1 MTDIL
6 AIDPGT
12 TKSGWVFMVNGKPVD
27 HGWFDNEK
35 IYTLLKMYQCVVV
48 IEQISHYGTGMPVGK
63 DVFQTVQYI
72 GEFKAIAEQV
82 CSLEVVL
89 MKRADVKLH
98 LCFSPRANASTV
110 RQAIIDKF
118 GGDQVAIGGKKCKQC
133 KGKGWTG
140 RSREKCSHCG
150 DGTGIFDGTGYETP
164 PGVLKGISGH
174 VWSAL
179 AVGLTY
185 YDQLLINRV

>member
-1 MTDIL
+1 MTLIHTL

-12 TKSGWVFMVNGKPVD
+12 TKSGWCYLVD
-27 HGWFDNEK
+27 DQPMDYAWFDNEK
-35 IYTLLKMYQCVVV
+35 IYALIKALACPVV
-48 IEQISHYGTGMPVGK
+48 IEDIEHLGMPVGR
-63 DVFQTVQYI
+63 DVFQTIRWTGRFDYLAREVMQQPVTYI
-72 GEFKAIAEQV
+72 TRSK
-82 CSLEVVL
+82 
-89 MKRADVKLH
+89 VKLS
-98 LCFSPRANASTV
+98 LCGSPRANDSTI
-110 RQAIIDKF
+110 RQAIIDRY
-118 GGDQVAIGGKKCKQC
+118 GGDQVAIGGKKCKKC
-133 KGKGWTG
+133 KGKGWFG